1 MKMNKENI
9 FLKLTKYRFE
19 FRHLTLLFG
28 ILIGF
33 QILISLVQKTSLQ
46 NFLLKTQ
53 EWYQKDS
60 AERMANLTATSLELL
75 IETSKS
81 NYGDEEEC
89 KRRIVRSV
97 NIILGQQLLEQS
109 VEDVYIIISD
119 KGKNYAIKDGAAL
132 YSFLLDDFNM
142 KPDEDAARD
151 ETLKLYAAV
160 KDEIFGTE
168 ETKTVIKNGK
178 TFQIFV
184 PLMIRGE
191 YAGALYMK
199 NTPDFTFITNEIIA
213 GYDETV
219 VIYFSL
225 IFLGLLAMYYI
236 SSYTVRERDE
246 AQRMFFQ
253 EHEKFLKEQIVYE
266 KESLFTKRIYH
277 THHKAEKVMGFIK
290 EDLKDLS
297 ERNIDETK
305 YRIKKYANFI
315 SRVIYD
321 MKWYDPPIQTIR
333 NPLFRTDLNE
343 VIRFLTQNIFL
354 RVSNIK
360 KVYTINLKLND
371 NVPRVS
377 INEFVIWEI
386 LEPLIQNSI
395 DHAEVENLL
404 ITIETK
410 RDEDKKKTEIIIAD
424 NGVGIKPEFLEKD
437 EYGTQKLFLENS
449 SSKSF
454 ESRNRGYGCF
464 IAYKI
469 AKERCGWDLGA
480 ENIPEGGCRFIITIL
495 N

>member
-1 MKMNKENI
+1 MNKEN
-9 FLKLTKYRFE
+9 LLLRLTKYRFE

-33 QILISLVQKTSLQ
+33 QILISLVQKSSLQ
-46 NFLLKTQ
+46 NFLVKTQ

-60 AERMANLTATSLELL
+60 AEKMANLTATSLELL
-75 IETSKS
+75 IETSK
-81 NYGDEEEC
+81 GQKDENPEDQR
-89 KRRIVRSV
+89 KIIRAV

-109 VEDVYIIISD
+109 VNEIYVIVSD
-119 KGKNYAIKDGAAL
+119 GRKNYAIKDGSIL
-132 YSFLLDDFNM
+132 YSFLFEKDRTM
-142 KPDEDAARD
+142 PAEDSVKNETLEAYASIRD
-151 ETLKLYAAV
+151 EMFKSEKTRTLL
-160 KDEIFGTE
+160 KD
-168 ETKTVIKNGK
+168 GK

-184 PLMIRGE
+184 PLLVRGE
-191 YAGALYMK
+191 YIGALYMK
-199 NTPDFTFITNEIIA
+199 NTPDFSYITNEIIA

-246 AQRMFFQ
+246 AQKMFFQ

-277 THHKAEKVMGFIK
+277 THHKAEKIMGFIK
-290 EDLKDLS
+290 EDLKVLS
-297 ERNIDETK
+297 DKNIDETK

-321 MKWYDPPIQTIR
+321 MKWYDPPVQTIR
-333 NPLFRTDLNE
+333 NPLFKTDLNE
-343 VIRFLTQNIFL
+343 VIRFLVQNIFL
-354 RVSNIK
+354 RVSNIRQ
-360 KVYTINLKLND
+360 VYKIDMNLDD

-386 LEPLIQNSI
+386 IEPLIQNSI
-395 DHAEVENLL
+395 DHAEVEDLL

-410 RDEDKKKTEIIIAD
+410 RNEGKRMSQMIISD
-424 NGVGIKPEFLEKD
+424 NGVGIKEEFLERDK
-437 EYGTQKLFLENS
+437 EGIQKIFLENV

-454 ESRNRGYGCF
+454 DFRNRGYGCF

-469 AKERCGWDLGA
+469 AKERCGWDILA
-480 ENIPEGGCRFIITIL
+480 ENVSGGGCRFILTFF